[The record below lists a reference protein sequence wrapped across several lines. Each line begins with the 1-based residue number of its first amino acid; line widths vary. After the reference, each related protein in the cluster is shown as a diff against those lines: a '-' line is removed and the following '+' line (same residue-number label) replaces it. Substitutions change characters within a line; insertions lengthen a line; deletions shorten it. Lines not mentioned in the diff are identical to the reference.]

1 MSIWVD
7 TDMGVDDLAALLLA
21 QQLGIDGIS
30 LVYGCAEMPLVRANA
45 LAACAAFGWPD
56 PVQGADCAIL
66 GEIETAQD
74 ILGPTGQPSRGERLT
89 PVPDRA
95 LGAALPAMAQW
106 LEGRSDAQILA
117 LGPLTNLATLV
128 LAYPELTSHIGC
140 ITWMGGAT
148 GRGNHSEH
156 AEFNALADPEA
167 LAILLSRGIPIDM
180 VDLEPCRRVQI
191 REVDVSRLPQPLRD
205 LMGGYLDI
213 GLTRGRPGMAL
224 YDPVAAALMVAPDL
238 FTLAD
243 VTLTV
248 ELHNAERLGQTRTA
262 PHGVHR
268 VITDL
273 DIDAVRALCLSA
285 LLVPVTETL

>member
-1 MSIWVD
+1 MGLWVD

-21 QQLGIDGIS
+21 QRLGIDGIS
-30 LVYGCAEMPLVRANA
+30 LVFGCAEMPGVRANA
-45 LAACAAFGWPD
+45 LAACAAFGWPE

-66 GEIETAQD
+66 GGIETAED
-74 ILGPTGQPSRGERLT
+74 ILGPDGQPTRGERLA

-95 LGAALPAMAQW
+95 LGAALPALARW
-106 LEGRSDAQILA
+106 LGARGNAQILA

-128 LAYPELTSHIGC
+128 LAHPDLAAHIGC

-167 LAILLSRGIPIDM
+167 LAVLLSRGIPIDM

-191 REVDVSRLPQPLRD
+191 RETDIARLAQPLQD

-224 YDPVAAALMVAPDL
+224 YDPVAAALLVAPDL
-238 FTLAD
+238 FTLSD
-243 VTLTV
+243 VSLTV
-248 ELHNAERLGQTRTA
+248 ELHDAERLGQTRTA

-273 DIDAVRALCLSA
+273 DTAAVRRLCLSA
-285 LLVPVTETL
+285 LLVPEAEAI